1 MLRLCGRVGLM
12 RVPLVTVMTTEM
24 GPILNITVTILF
36 CISTRGLTNIN
47 YNEKVFWNT
56 YIQFSRLLSA
66 RVDVKKLVKRII
78 SWTLLLVFILRR
90 FWALCFMMLNSWWRV
105 FMIHFHNENFFYTVL
120 CSFRTVLIGNYFILS
135 SWDQIYVLN
144 SPRGYTP

>member
-1 MLRLCGRVGLM
+1 MWPKLFYWQVQGKDLVNFVGKFSRSTVQDYEQELM
-12 RVPLVTVMTTEM
+12 FS
-24 GPILNITVTILF
+24 N
-36 CISTRGLTNIN
+36 S
-47 YNEKVFWNT
+47 T

-105 FMIHFHNENFFYTVL
+105 FMIHFHNEIFFFTVL

>member
-1 MLRLCGRVGLM
+1 M
-12 RVPLVTVMTTEM
+12 RMPLVTVMTTEM

-47 YNEKVFWNT
+47 YNEKVFLNT

-78 SWTLLLVFILRR
+78 S
-90 FWALCFMMLNSWWRV
+90 
-105 FMIHFHNENFFYTVL
+105 
-120 CSFRTVLIGNYFILS
+120 
-135 SWDQIYVLN
+135 
-144 SPRGYTP
+144 

>member
-1 MLRLCGRVGLM
+1 M
-12 RVPLVTVMTTEM
+12 PLVTVMTTEM

-47 YNEKVFWNT
+47 YNEKVFLNT

-78 SWTLLLVFILRR
+78 S
-90 FWALCFMMLNSWWRV
+90 
-105 FMIHFHNENFFYTVL
+105 
-120 CSFRTVLIGNYFILS
+120 
-135 SWDQIYVLN
+135 
-144 SPRGYTP
+144 